1 MTLSQAIIDR
11 ILEFQKDRKITTNKL
26 ATLSGLAQ
34 PTVRD
39 VLYGVSRAP
48 KINTILHI
56 CEGLDIT
63 LRDFFNDPIFD
74 NVVDEEND
82 EDE

>member
-1 MTLSQAIIDR
+1 MTLSDAIIDR
-11 ILEFQKDRKITTNKL
+11 ILQLQKERKITTNKL

-39 VLYGVSRAP
+39 VVHGVSKAP
-48 KINTILHI
+48 KINTLLHI
-56 CEGLDIT
+56 CEGLNIN
-63 LRDFFNDPIFD
+63 LREFFNDPIFD

-82 EDE
+82 I

>member
-1 MTLSQAIIDR
+1 MTLSDTIIDR
-11 ILEFQKDRKITTNKL
+11 ILQLQNDRKITTNKL

-39 VLYGVSRAP
+39 VVHGVSQAP

-56 CEGLDIT
+56 CEGLDIN
-63 LRDFFNDPIFD
+63 LREFFNDPIFD

-82 EDE
+82 T